1 MKIVRDRAARPRE
14 SAAGRASYIP
24 AMPSVLRNRAFL
36 FLAASRFLSAF
47 SMQMQGIAIGWQIY
61 ALTGKA
67 EYLGY
72 VGLAQFLPFVLLIPW
87 SGQVADRFHRRNIL
101 VGCNLA
107 YLAGSTVLL
116 FATLHGSRSVAP
128 IFCVLTLLG
137 AARAFA
143 MPASQ
148 AMLRNVVDDDQFA
161 RALPLFTGTF
171 HVAVVAGPVLGGF
184 LYLLGPASVH
194 AVVWTGIF
202 AATVL
207 LVGVR
212 VRRSAEPP
220 SPIGWASALEGL
232 RFVVSRKAL
241 LGAMSLDLF
250 AVLFGGCTALLPAIA
265 KDVLHADPS
274 TLGILRAAPA
284 LGAAATSAW
293 LARFPLR
300 RRVGAWMFAGVA
312 FFGVA
317 SILFG
322 FATRVWISL
331 AALAS
336 LGIGDMLS
344 VYVRQYLI
352 QSGTPDALRG
362 RVAAV
367 SSVCIGAS
375 NELGE
380 FESGITA
387 GWFGVQRAVA
397 LGGLASL
404 AVAALWMKAFPMLR
418 KMDRFPPP
426 ISTRD

>member
-1 MKIVRDRAARPRE
+1 
-14 SAAGRASYIP
+14 
-24 AMPSVLRNRAFL
+24 
-36 FLAASRFLSAF
+36 
-47 SMQMQGIAIGWQIY
+47 
-61 ALTGKA
+61 
-67 EYLGY
+67 
-72 VGLAQFLPFVLLIPW
+72 
-87 SGQVADRFHRRNIL
+87 
-101 VGCNLA
+101 
-107 YLAGSTVLL
+107 
-116 FATLHGSRSVAP
+116 
-128 IFCVLTLLG
+128 
-137 AARAFA
+137 

-148 AMLRNVVDDDQFA
+148 AMLRNVVDDEHFA
-161 RALPLFTGTF
+161 RALPMFTGTF

-184 LYLLGPASVH
+184 LYLLGPACVH
-194 AVVWTGIF
+194 AVVGAGMLGSI
-202 AATVL
+202 L
-207 LVGVR
+207 LLSRVR

-232 RFVVSRKAL
+232 RFVASRRAL

-274 TLGILRAAPA
+274 TLGFLRAAPA
-284 LGAAATSAW
+284 VGAAAMSAW

-317 SILFG
+317 SIVFG
-322 FATRVWISL
+322 LSTRSWLSL
-331 AALAS
+331 AALAC
-336 LGIGDMLS
+336 LGAGDMLS

-387 GWFGVQRAVA
+387 GWFGVRPAVV
-397 LGGLASL
+397 LGGLATL
-404 AVAALWMKAFPMLR
+404 AVTAAWMKGFPMLR

-426 ISTRD
+426 VET

>member
-1 MKIVRDRAARPRE
+1 MA
-14 SAAGRASYIP
+14 
-24 AMPSVLRNRAFL
+24 SVLRNRSFL
-36 FLAASRFLSAF
+36 FLAASRFLSAS
-47 SMQMQGIAIGWQIY
+47 SMLMQSVAIGWQIY

-67 EYLGY
+67 AYLGY
-72 VGLAQFLPFVLLIPW
+72 VGLAQFLPFVALIPW
-87 SGQVADRFHRRNIL
+87 SGQAADRFHRRNIL
-101 VGCNLA
+101 IGCNVA
-107 YLAGSTVLL
+107 YLAGSTILL
-116 FATLHGSRSVAP
+116 IATLRGARSVAP
-128 IFCVLTLLG
+128 IFAVLVLLG

-148 AMLRNVVDDDQFA
+148 ALLRNVVDDDQFA

-171 HVAVVAGPVLGGF
+171 HIAVVAGPVLGGF
-184 LYLLGPASVH
+184 LYMLGPAVVH
-194 AVVWTGIF
+194 AVVGTGMLGAI
-202 AATVL
+202 VL
-207 LVGVR
+207 LSRVR
-212 VRRSAEPP
+212 VRRASEPP

-265 KDVLHADPS
+265 KDVLAANPS
-274 TLGILRAAPA
+274 TLGFLRAAPA
-284 LGAAATSAW
+284 LGAAAMSAW

-300 RRVGAWMFAGVA
+300 RRVGACMFAGVA
-312 FFGVA
+312 WFGVA
-317 SILFG
+317 SIVFG
-322 FATRVWISL
+322 LATRAWLSL
-331 AALAS
+331 LALAS
-336 LGIGDMLS
+336 LGAGDVLS

-352 QSGTPDALRG
+352 QSGTPDAVRG

-387 GWFGVQRAVA
+387 GWFGVQQSVV
-397 LGGLASL
+397 LGGLATL
-404 AVAALWMKAFPMLR
+404 AVAAAWMKAFPMLR

-426 ISTRD
+426 VASRG